1 MSRLLEMGSAHASR
15 VRDRVAPAVAGAA
28 DAAAGLRA
36 VAPASQA
43 LRDVPAKSTTP
54 PHLDLLREGTE
65 LQLRMAALA
74 GQALRLPAGAAEGA
88 RPRAAGSRRSGVS
101 SHGLVKDD
109 VPALRAEL
117 TEGREHRF
125 EILRRVPVPTRDLS
139 DDTKGVIRPVGPGR
153 VAGEALVRDV
163 RIVVK
168 GAEGYHFIDARSR
181 PCAAG
186 CERGREFGSPC
197 GRLEARCEVDVL
209 QRTSGAE
216 V

>member
-88 RPRAAGSRRSGVS
+88 RPRATGLGPARMRNVPRHRCCPEIAALTRQRPSRTPPYG
-101 SHGLVKDD
+101 
-109 VPALRAEL
+109 
-117 TEGREHRF
+117 F
-125 EILRRVPVPTRDLS
+125 ERW
-139 DDTKGVIRPVGPGR
+139 
-153 VAGEALVRDV
+153 
-163 RIVVK
+163 
-168 GAEGYHFIDARSR
+168 
-181 PCAAG
+181 
-186 CERGREFGSPC
+186 
-197 GRLEARCEVDVL
+197 
-209 QRTSGAE
+209 
-216 V
+216 